1 MKQNIKPGDVIYIPN
16 NPLHNDHQ
24 ILVEDW
30 TPKKILG
37 IKFKRRKPELR
48 VLGFSRLLPSKELPT
63 TSDANNRLDYIVKA
77 DAKSET
83 RTYIKF
89 EKK

>member
-1 MKQNIKPGDVIYIPN
+1 MLKPGDVIYIPN

-24 ILVEDW
+24 ILAEDW

-48 VLGFSRLLPSKELPT
+48 VLSFSRLHPSKELPT
-63 TSDANNRLDYIVKA
+63 ISDMNDRLDYIVKA
-77 DAKSET
+77 GVIKSET